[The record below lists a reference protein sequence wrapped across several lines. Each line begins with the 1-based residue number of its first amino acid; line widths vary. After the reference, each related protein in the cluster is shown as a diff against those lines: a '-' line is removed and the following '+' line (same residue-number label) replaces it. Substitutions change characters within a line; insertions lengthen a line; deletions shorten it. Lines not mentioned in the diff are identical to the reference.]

1 MKTQTLTTGVVV
13 LIAGGLIAKLLGAV
27 YRIPLTWVLGTE
39 GLGIY
44 QLVYPV
50 FSLLLVLSSTGA
62 PTAISTMIAERVG
75 KKQYDS
81 INKIFKLSL
90 TSLLILG
97 IVSGAGL
104 SLFSFLIASL
114 QGNPDAKWCYVC
126 ISLAIPLVSVLS
138 AYRGYFQG
146 LLNMVPTAI
155 SQIVEQAG
163 KLIFGLLLAVLFSPV
178 GVQFATLGAIAG
190 VVLSEVF
197 AVLFMLVYAK
207 THKNLLPKATNSAQK
222 NVAEPT
228 KALLAELLHNATPIL
243 LCSFVLPLLQVM
255 DSLLVVKLLGFAGI
269 DNVLATKMWGINSGV
284 VNSLINLPVA
294 LTLCVAV
301 SIAPNIRNGLV
312 NKQQSLHKITLA
324 HKMSVNIA
332 LPCMVAMLLL
342 SGLIVPFLY
351 QHTFTSSVLNEM
363 DLAINLLIFN
373 APYILI
379 VALMQVQNATLQGM
393 KLSRV
398 PLFSML
404 IAGVVKIVVM
414 LLLTPTFTFNI
425 YGVALANVLFYV
437 VAFVLNDVYLHLK
450 LGWKMEYRQ
459 ILPCVLA
466 SGVMALYLWVGTMTF
481 KNLSVYMQLPLLVLV
496 GASVYFATLWV
507 SGGAP
512 FFSTFVQKFKNRVYK
527 RKRS

>member
-1 MKTQTLTTGVVV
+1 M
-13 LIAGGLIAKLLGAV
+13 
-27 YRIPLTWVLGTE
+27 
-39 GLGIY
+39 
-44 QLVYPV
+44 
-50 FSLLLVLSSTGA
+50 
-62 PTAISTMIAERVG
+62 
-75 KKQYDS
+75 
-81 INKIFKLSL
+81 
-90 TSLLILG
+90 
-97 IVSGAGL
+97 
-104 SLFSFLIASL
+104 
-114 QGNPDAKWCYVC
+114 
-126 ISLAIPLVSVLS
+126 
-138 AYRGYFQG
+138 
-146 LLNMVPTAI
+146 
-155 SQIVEQAG
+155 
-163 KLIFGLLLAVLFSPV
+163 
-178 GVQFATLGAIAG
+178 
-190 VVLSEVF
+190 
-197 AVLFMLVYAK
+197 
-207 THKNLLPKATNSAQK
+207 
-222 NVAEPT
+222 
-228 KALLAELLHNATPIL
+228 
-243 LCSFVLPLLQVM
+243 
-255 DSLLVVKLLGFAGI
+255 
-269 DNVLATKMWGINSGV
+269 
-284 VNSLINLPVA
+284 
-294 LTLCVAV
+294 
-301 SIAPNIRNGLV
+301 
-312 NKQQSLHKITLA
+312 
-324 HKMSVNIA
+324 
-332 LPCMVAMLLL
+332 L

>member
-90 TSLLILG
+90 ASLLILG
-97 IVSGAGL
+97 IVSGVGL

-163 KLIFGLLLAVLFSPV
+163 QLLFGLLLAVLFSPV

-197 AVLFMLVYAK
+197 AVLFMPNAAVI
-207 THKNLLPKATNSAQK
+207 
-222 NVAEPT
+222 
-228 KALLAELLHNATPIL
+228 EL
-243 LCSFVLPLLQVM
+243 SFI
-255 DSLLVVKLLGFAGI
+255 FI
-269 DNVLATKMWGINSGV
+269 F
-284 VNSLINLPVA
+284 
-294 LTLCVAV
+294 
-301 SIAPNIRNGLV
+301 
-312 NKQQSLHKITLA
+312 
-324 HKMSVNIA
+324 
-332 LPCMVAMLLL
+332 LLL
-342 SGLIVPFLY
+342 F
-351 QHTFTSSVLNEM
+351 
-363 DLAINLLIFN
+363 
-373 APYILI
+373 
-379 VALMQVQNATLQGM
+379 
-393 KLSRV
+393 
-398 PLFSML
+398 
-404 IAGVVKIVVM
+404 
-414 LLLTPTFTFNI
+414 
-425 YGVALANVLFYV
+425 
-437 VAFVLNDVYLHLK
+437 
-450 LGWKMEYRQ
+450 
-459 ILPCVLA
+459 
-466 SGVMALYLWVGTMTF
+466 
-481 KNLSVYMQLPLLVLV
+481 
-496 GASVYFATLWV
+496 
-507 SGGAP
+507 
-512 FFSTFVQKFKNRVYK
+512 
-527 RKRS
+527 